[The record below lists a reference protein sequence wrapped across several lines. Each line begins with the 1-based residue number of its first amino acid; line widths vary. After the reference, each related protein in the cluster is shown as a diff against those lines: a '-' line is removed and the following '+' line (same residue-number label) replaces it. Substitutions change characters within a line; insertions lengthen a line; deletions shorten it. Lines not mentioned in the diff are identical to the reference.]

1 MKESVIIF
9 KPKKEDVYN
18 WHGNQLLPESRDYV
32 SLNNIVRLQFMD
44 TQSKWWEVIYVK
56 IVDIKNVKI
65 AEINIEKLYG
75 EALDT
80 YRIMED
86 CQKYVKNGEIIEFER
101 NNILEIPYDVE
112 FWAENNNLKHLE
124 NMRTGKGR
132 GITGLIDPDDG
143 KDLDA

>member
-1 MKESVIIF
+1 MASNMKETVIIF

-18 WHGNQLLPESRDYV
+18 WHGNQLLPETRDQV

-44 TQSKWWEVIYVK
+44 TKDGWREVIYVK

-65 AEINIEKLYG
+65 AGIIIEKLYG

-80 YRIMED
+80 YRIMAD

-101 NNILEIPYDVE
+101 NQIIEIPYDVE
-112 FWAENNNLKHLE
+112 FWPILSPPLE
-124 NMRTGKGR
+124 NY
-132 GITGLIDPDDG
+132 LSF
-143 KDLDA
+143 